1 MSKMKLLRGLNF
13 SDEALDAARKAAEQ
27 LQVKKSKPTQPLFA
41 DKPDIQEGA
50 GLGTTGFAVSAERA
64 VGTKGE
70 RVNIPM
76 DETFMTDDMLRGASA
91 QAKRINEL
99 EGEIF
104 TRESIISG
112 DYNLKPDADPALVS
126 EHARILKRNAEAL
139 MSKNASISQT
149 SRVGKYEMDP
159 ETFALTPVKKTGDD
173 FDIAIDRST
182 GEINE
187 EAFNRLTKPQQNLL
201 LQDIRQRFKGA
212 DLREIEAKIEQARLQ
227 AGDVEPGESA
237 ISTRAGGPKG
247 LMVRGEEAQLKN
259 MITGTDRGPLTKTLK
274 PDTEEAVLETIKSK
288 KGSPY
293 AITENPSLLPSDP
306 LNIGTNPATEGGAFL
321 KNYNMDTVTSITDR
335 VADST
340 AGSTAA
346 NKLIN
351 APVEEGTKVGI
362 RLNLNSNIPDMPP
375 GLNKLQTVHKNNY
388 NGKALSYQ
396 GAVTVEDAVFSVNQ
410 KGRQGIGARVNQID
424 VPEAKS
430 KFPAMSVDGKYTSSK
445 NVLDEM
451 DDSVVEI
458 AFNPKN
464 THLFY
469 DVSTGQAVKSA
480 DVATIIGDRV
490 YAKGVTYWK
499 KSEAPEPLKASDG
512 TELPNEIRYKFKQG
526 GLVSRRV

>member
-1 MSKMKLLRGLNF
+1 MAVKTKVTRSLVGL
-13 SDEALDAARKAAEQ
+13 SDEVLNAARKAADELAQ
-27 LQVKKSKPTQPLFA
+27 SKLPTQRLFRRDYEA
-41 DKPDIQEGA
+41 QEGA
-50 GLGTTGFAVSAERA
+50 GLGPTGFAVSAERA

-91 QAKRINEL
+91 QAKRLNEL
-99 EGEIF
+99 EGQIF

-112 DYNLKPDADPALVS
+112 DYTLKPDADPALVS
-126 EHARILKRNAEAL
+126 EHARILKRNAQAL
-139 MSKNASISQT
+139 MSRNASISQT
-149 SRVGKYEMDP
+149 MRSKK
-159 ETFALTPVKKTGDD
+159 PVEPDN
-173 FDIAIDRST
+173 FMIAIDRST

-187 EAFNRLTKPQQNLL
+187 EAFNSLTKNQQDLL
-201 LQDIRQRFKGA
+201 LQDIRQRFKGE
-212 DLREIEAKIEQARLQ
+212 DLREIEAKVEQARLQ
-227 AGDVEPGESA
+227 AGDVKPGESA
-237 ISTRAGGPKG
+237 ISTRTGTRG
-247 LMVRGEEAQLKN
+247 LMVRSEEKQVKEMLTN
-259 MITGTDRGPLTKTLK
+259 TERGQLTKTLS
-274 PDTEEAVLETIKSK
+274 PDAEEAVIQRIREALGTKKKDDLSPTVAEPLE
-288 KGSPY
+288 
-293 AITENPSLLPSDP
+293 
-306 LNIGTNPATEGGAFL
+306 IGINPATEGGALL
-321 KNYNMDTVTSITDR
+321 KNYNMDTVSNIM
-335 VADST
+335 DSASDAT

-351 APVEEGTKVGI
+351 ATVEDGTKIGV
-362 RLNLNSNIPDMPP
+362 RLNLNSNIPDMPA
-375 GLNKLQTVHKNNY
+375 GLNKLQTLHKNNY

-396 GAVTVEDAVFSVNQ
+396 GVVTVEDAVFSVSQ

-424 VPEAKS
+424 VPEAKA
-430 KFPAMSVDGKYTSSK
+430 KFPAMSVDGKYTSTR
-445 NVLDEM
+445 NVLEEM
-451 DDSVVEI
+451 DDDVVEI

-480 DVATIIGDRV
+480 DVATVIGDRV

>member
-1 MSKMKLLRGLNF
+1 MAGKFKGVRSFAGLSDNAVEAAKKIARELR
-13 SDEALDAARKAAEQ
+13 EQ
-27 LQVKKSKPTQPLFA
+27 QDLPTQNLFA
-41 DKPDIQEGA
+41 KKPEIQEGA

-99 EGEIF
+99 EGQIF

-139 MSKNASISQT
+139 MSRNVSISQT
-149 SRVGKYEMDP
+149 MRSKKP
-159 ETFALTPVKKTGDD
+159 EAPDD
-173 FDIAIDRST
+173 FMIAIDRNT

-187 EAFNRLTKPQQNLL
+187 EAFNRLTVNQQNLL
-201 LQDIRQRFKGA
+201 LQDIRQRFKGEQ
-212 DLREIEAKIEQARLQ
+212 LRKIEAKAEEARLQ
-227 AGDVEPGESA
+227 AGDVAPGESA
-237 ISTRAGGPKG
+237 IGARSGTRGM
-247 LMVRGEEAQLKN
+247 MVRTEEAQLKG
-259 MITGTDRGPLTKTLK
+259 MISGTGPRGQLSKAVSE
-274 PDTEEAVLETIKSK
+274 DTQDVLLERFK
-288 KGSPY
+288 KGEPILGTNVLTTTPK
-293 AITENPSLLPSDP
+293 AVDP
-306 LNIGTNPATEGGAFL
+306 LEIGVNPAAESGAFL
-321 KNYNMDTVTSITDR
+321 KNYNMDTVSSINER
-335 VADST
+335 VADAT
-340 AGSTAA
+340 AGSTTA

-351 APVEEGTKVGI
+351 ATVEEGTQVGI
-362 RLNLNSNIPDMPP
+362 RLNLNSSIPDMPQ

-410 KGRQGIGARVNQID
+410 KGRQGIGARANQID

-480 DVATIIGDRV
+480 DIATIIGDRV

-512 TELPNEIRYKFKQG
+512 TELPNEIRYKFNQG
-526 GLVSRRV
+526 GLVSRRI

>member
-1 MSKMKLLRGLNF
+1 MAVKTKVTRSLVGL
-13 SDEALDAARKAAEQ
+13 SDEVLNAARKAADELAQ
-27 LQVKKSKPTQPLFA
+27 SKLPTQRLFRRDYEA
-41 DKPDIQEGA
+41 QEGA
-50 GLGTTGFAVSAERA
+50 GLGSTGFAVSAERA

-91 QAKRINEL
+91 QAKRLNEL
-99 EGEIF
+99 EGQIF

-112 DYNLKPDADPALVS
+112 DYTLKPDADPALVS
-126 EHARILKRNAEAL
+126 EHARILKRNAQAL
-139 MSKNASISQT
+139 MSRNASISQT
-149 SRVGKYEMDP
+149 MRSKK
-159 ETFALTPVKKTGDD
+159 PVEPDN
-173 FDIAIDRST
+173 FMIAIDRST

-187 EAFNRLTKPQQNLL
+187 DAFNSLTKNQQDLL
-201 LQDIRQRFKGA
+201 LQDIRQRFKGE
-212 DLREIEAKIEQARLQ
+212 DLREIEAKVEQARLQ
-227 AGDVEPGESA
+227 AGDVKPGESA
-237 ISTRAGGPKG
+237 ISTRTGTRG
-247 LMVRGEEAQLKN
+247 LMVRSEEKQVKEMLTN
-259 MITGTDRGPLTKTLK
+259 TERGQLTKTLS
-274 PDTEEAVLETIKSK
+274 PDAEEAVIQRIREALGTKKKDDLSPTVAEPLE
-288 KGSPY
+288 
-293 AITENPSLLPSDP
+293 
-306 LNIGTNPATEGGAFL
+306 IGINPATEGGALL
-321 KNYNMDTVTSITDR
+321 KNYNMDTVSNIM
-335 VADST
+335 DSASDAT

-351 APVEEGTKVGI
+351 ATVEDGTKIGV
-362 RLNLNSNIPDMPP
+362 RLNLNSNIPDMPA
-375 GLNKLQTVHKNNY
+375 GLNKLQTLHKNNY

-396 GAVTVEDAVFSVNQ
+396 GVVTVEDAVFSVSQ

-424 VPEAKS
+424 VPEAKA
-430 KFPAMSVDGKYTSSK
+430 KFPAMSVDGKYTSTR
-445 NVLDEM
+445 NVLEEM
-451 DDSVVEI
+451 DDDVVEI

-480 DVATIIGDRV
+480 DVATVIGDRV

>member
-70 RVNIPM
+70 KVNIPM

-99 EGEIF
+99 EGQIF

-139 MSKNASISQT
+139 MRRNVGISQT
-149 SRVGKYEMDP
+149 MRSKKP
-159 ETFALTPVKKTGDD
+159 EAPDD
-173 FDIAIDRST
+173 FMIAIDRST

-187 EAFNRLTKPQQNLL
+187 EAFNRLTENQQNLL

-247 LMVRGEEAQLKN
+247 LMVRTEEAQLKN
-259 MITGTDRGPLTKTLK
+259 MITGT
-274 PDTEEAVLETIKSK
+274 
-288 KGSPY
+288 
-293 AITENPSLLPSDP
+293 
-306 LNIGTNPATEGGAFL
+306 EG
-321 KNYNMDTVTSITDR
+321 N
-335 VADST
+335 
-340 AGSTAA
+340 
-346 NKLIN
+346 
-351 APVEEGTKVGI
+351 
-362 RLNLNSNIPDMPP
+362 
-375 GLNKLQTVHKNNY
+375 
-388 NGKALSYQ
+388 
-396 GAVTVEDAVFSVNQ
+396 
-410 KGRQGIGARVNQID
+410 
-424 VPEAKS
+424 
-430 KFPAMSVDGKYTSSK
+430 
-445 NVLDEM
+445 
-451 DDSVVEI
+451 
-458 AFNPKN
+458 
-464 THLFY
+464 
-469 DVSTGQAVKSA
+469 
-480 DVATIIGDRV
+480 
-490 YAKGVTYWK
+490 
-499 KSEAPEPLKASDG
+499 
-512 TELPNEIRYKFKQG
+512 
-526 GLVSRRV
+526 

>member
-1 MSKMKLLRGLNF
+1 MAKMKLLRGLNF

-41 DKPDIQEGA
+41 DKPDVQEGA

-64 VGTKGE
+64 VGKGE
-70 RVNIPM
+70 KVNIPM
-76 DETFMTDDMLRGASA
+76 DETFMTGDMLRGASA
-91 QAKRINEL
+91 QAKRLNEL

-112 DYNLKPDADPALVS
+112 DYKLKPDVDISLVE
-126 EHARILKRNAEAL
+126 EHSRILRRNAEAL
-139 MSKNASISQT
+139 MRRNVGISQT
-149 SRVGKYEMDP
+149 MRSKKP
-159 ETFALTPVKKTGDD
+159 EAPDD
-173 FDIAIDRST
+173 FMVAIDRST

-187 EAFNRLTKPQQNLL
+187 ESFNRLTENQQNLL
-201 LQDIRQRFKGA
+201 LQDIRQRFKG
-212 DLREIEAKIEQARLQ
+212 DELREIEAKVEQARLQ
-227 AGDVEPGESA
+227 AGNVEPGESA

-247 LMVRGEEAQLKN
+247 LMVRGEEAQVKK

-274 PDTEEAVLETIKSK
+274 PDTEEALLDQIKSK
-288 KGSPY
+288 KGSSY
-293 AITENPSLLPSDP
+293 SITDNPSLLPSDP
-306 LNIGTNPATEGGAFL
+306 LEIGTNPAAESGELL
-321 KNYNMDTVTSITDR
+321 KNYNLDTVSSIMDAASANNT
-335 VADST
+335 T

-351 APVEEGTKVGI
+351 ANIEDGTKIGV
-362 RLNLNSNIPDMPP
+362 RLNINSNIPDMPK
-375 GLNKLQTVHKNNY
+375 GLNKLQTLHKNNY

-396 GAVTVEDAVFSVNQ
+396 GVVTVEDVMFSVSQ
-410 KGRQGIGARVNQID
+410 TGRQGIGARLNNID

-430 KFPAMSVDGKYTSSK
+430 KFPAMSVNGKYTSTR
-445 NVLDEM
+445 NVLEDT
-451 DDSVVEI
+451 DDDVVEI

-512 TELPNEIRYKFKQG
+512 TKLPNEIRYKFKQG
-526 GLVSRRV
+526 GLVSRRT